1 MASHRG
7 SGQATQASRSAFSQ
21 TTSSL
26 APEFFRTL
34 PLGLAIL
41 YREDPD
47 DIKSYRIVDVNP
59 AAAHIAGST
68 LEGLR
73 GRTLSEFPNLLDSLR
88 VAQWLDAFHACEPE
102 QWAQLFKGDK
112 GIGSRVYSVKVF
124 ALSADCMGVAFEDVT
139 EHRPAEQI
147 ISESERARL
156 PIQDVPE
163 YAFFQLD
170 PNGRVVSWNAGAERL
185 KGYRAGEIIGKHL
198 SIFYPGDEV
207 LHGRPEQ
214 ILADASQHGHSEDE
228 GWRIRKDGSRFWA
241 NVVITALRDPSGA
254 LRGFVKLTRDVT
266 ERREKE
272 VTLTKAKE
280 LLEQHIEQRTA
291 VLARVNQELRSEI
304 AERQRAEEQL
314 KASRDQLRALA
325 ARLQTVREEER
336 KSIAREIHDEL
347 GQACTAIKMDLA
359 LIGRR
364 TSKRQARLRSKVGS
378 AMQLA
383 DEMIA
388 TLRRI
393 SSELRPRTLDDLGLP
408 AALEW
413 QAQEFEGRTGIRC
426 RLALPPQP
434 IALDPE
440 RSTAVF
446 RIFQESL
453 TNVVRHSHATRV
465 DARLETNAEQL
476 TFEVHDNGCGLD
488 AEAAK
493 IRKSLGLVGM
503 QERALLLNGE
513 LRIEGVPGGGTTLTL
528 RIPLLA

>member
-1 MASHRG
+1 MTSHRG
-7 SGQATQASRSAFSQ
+7 SGQATQTSRSALSP

-26 APEFFRTL
+26 APEIFRNL

-41 YREDPD
+41 HIEDPD
-47 DIKSYRIVDVNP
+47 DIKSYRILDVNP
-59 AAAHIAGST
+59 AATHIAELP

-73 GRTLSEFPNLLDSLR
+73 GRTLSDFPNRMDSLGIAKR
-88 VAQWLDAFHACEPE
+88 PDAFHPCEPE

-112 GIGSRVYSVKVF
+112 HIGSRVYSVKVF

-139 EHRPAEQI
+139 KHRLAEQI
-147 ISESERARL
+147 LSESECARL
-156 PIQDVPE
+156 PVQDVQKC
-163 YAFFQLD
+163 AFFQLD

-185 KGYRAGEIIGKHL
+185 QGYRAGDIIGKHL

-291 VLARVNQELRSEI
+291 VLARVNHELRSEI

-347 GQACTAIKMDLA
+347 GQACTAIKM
-359 LIGRR
+359 RSEEH
-364 TSKRQARLRSKVGS
+364 TS
-378 AMQLA
+378 
-383 DEMIA
+383 
-388 TLRRI
+388 
-393 SSELRPRTLDDLGLP
+393 
-408 AALEW
+408 
-413 QAQEFEGRTGIRC
+413 
-426 RLALPPQP
+426 
-434 IALDPE
+434 
-440 RSTAVF
+440 
-446 RIFQESL
+446 
-453 TNVVRHSHATRV
+453 
-465 DARLETNAEQL
+465 
-476 TFEVHDNGCGLD
+476 
-488 AEAAK
+488 
-493 IRKSLGLVGM
+493 
-503 QERALLLNGE
+503 
-513 LRIEGVPGGGTTLTL
+513 
-528 RIPLLA
+528 